1 MSKNRIEVQTI
12 DNNIYVCEINQT
24 SGVTNKKCYL
34 VYD

>member
-12 DNNIYVCEINQT
+12 DNNIYVCEINQAN
-24 SGVTNKKCYL
+24 GVTNKKCYL